1 MRNAKEV
8 GEFFFFFTGIYMT
21 SEEQAQSYWEIR
33 KTAKEILDRDLTEE
47 KKERLAEIKR
57 RR

>member
-8 GEFFFFFTGIYMT
+8 GEFFKSATGISMS

-33 KTAKEILDRDLTEE
+33 KTAKEILDRDLTDEQ
-47 KKERLAEIKR
+47 KERLAEIKR